1 MAEDALPKDERR
13 QTMKRIIAILL
24 ALIMIFAFAACKSKD
39 DKNDTTAESSQDA
52 NADVQDTQAGD
63 AESNAAES
71 TADDSTAVAPSEG
84 GSEAATQGQQGG
96 SQGGK
101 PSAEG
106 INAPVNGSKADI
118 VAFFNKYATAMKQY
132 KGKVTVKR
140 VQGTTSKINSITGGS
155 AIANIAQ
162 PLLPNDY
169 PQTATQTF
177 NGGKAS
183 DGTTLASFL
192 PASKRAAYNVNPAGV
207 KSASCVKQG
216 NGWKVSITLIVES
229 GEGLTFVPTHHG
241 SCFDTL
247 SLTKDSFGP
256 FEPVS
261 TKVNYQSGTF
271 TFVLNADG
279 TLASINVT
287 EPANVVCKLK
297 KGISIDAD
305 FTGTWKQDF
314 TFTY

>member
-1 MAEDALPKDERR
+1 MPKVYLSPAYHYWNPCAVAGCDETTHNNLYLDVLEPYLAACGIQYKRGPRRTPKSGEDGDALMLQAVR
-13 QTMKRIIAILL
+13 
-24 ALIMIFAFAACKSKD
+24 
-39 DKNDTTAESSQDA
+39 ESDA
-52 NADVQDTQAGD
+52 WGADVHYGL
-63 AESNAAES
+63 
-71 TADDSTAVAPSEG
+71 PG
-84 GSEAATQGQQGG
+84 KGLQGQQGG
-96 SQGGK
+96 TQG
-101 PSAEG
+101 SAD
-106 INAPVNGSKADI
+106 INAPVNGKKNDI

-140 VQGTTSKINSITGGS
+140 VQGTTSKINSLNPNKILGIDLV
-155 AIANIAQ
+155 AKAE

-169 PQTATQTF
+169 PKTATQTF
-177 NGGKAS
+177 NGGKAA

-192 PASKRAAYNVNPAGV
+192 PASKRAAYKVNPAGV

-216 NGWKVSITLIVES
+216 NGWKVSITLVVES

-247 SLTKDSFGP
+247 SLTPDDFKP
-256 FEPVS
+256 FSPKS
-261 TKVNYQSGTF
+261 TKVTYQSGTF

-279 TLASINVT
+279 TLASISVS
-287 EPANVVCKLK
+287 EPANVVCRLTF
-297 KGISIDAD
+297 GNSNVGIDAN

>member
-1 MAEDALPKDERR
+1 
-13 QTMKRIIAILL
+13 MKKIIALLL
-24 ALIMIFAFAACKSKD
+24 ALAMIFAFAACKGKD
-39 DKNDTTAESSQDA
+39 DNKDTTADSTQGA
-52 NADVQDTQAGD
+52 GADVQDTQAGGED
-63 AESNAAES
+63 TTAAEAPS
-71 TADDSTAVAPSEG
+71 GDSTEAPSEG

-229 GEGLTFVPTHHG
+229 GEGLTFVPTYHG